1 MTHKIN
7 FEVASERATIKE
19 HMLLPPNDGQWK
31 HPEHLQQHEMLQV
44 LQREALNGNIEVV
57 RKMVAQLPEDK
68 EEFDAASKGMDWA
81 IVAWDIDQYIRNRL
95 KYQTEKLDT
104 LSAKKELEFLRE
116 ALNEMLIDKGLQYP
130 E

>member
-1 MTHKIN
+1 MKAILE
-7 FEVASERATIKE
+7 FE
-19 HMLLPPNDGQWK
+19 
-31 HPEHLQQHEMLQV
+31 
-44 LQREALNGNIEVV
+44 
-57 RKMVAQLPEDK
+57 LPEDK

-81 IVAWDIDQYIRNRL
+81 ILAWDIDQYIRNRL